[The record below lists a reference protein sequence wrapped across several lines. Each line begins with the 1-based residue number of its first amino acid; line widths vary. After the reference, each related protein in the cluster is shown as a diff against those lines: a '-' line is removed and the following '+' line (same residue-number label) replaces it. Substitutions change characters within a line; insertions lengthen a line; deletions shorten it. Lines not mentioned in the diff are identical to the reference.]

1 MLTTN
6 LLPANDKK
14 TITLVK
20 TARLMRVAAFATTSL
35 LIANAVFLLPT
46 FLPLLFERREL
57 KRELSTGKE
66 AREKFQTNT
75 RFQEMKK
82 LSAAVKETRSH
93 ISRPQYTS
101 RILDAI
107 VEHGV
112 AGIAVETIT
121 VTETGAISITGR
133 AATRK
138 ALIDFEEKFKA
149 SEYMENISS
158 PLSNIIRE
166 SNISFTMQ
174 GNLKPAILEKAK

>member
-6 LLPANDKK
+6 LLPENDKK
-14 TITLVK
+14 TISLVK
-20 TARLMRVAAFATTSL
+20 TARLMRVIAFAMASL

-57 KRELSTGKE
+57 RRELVTGKE

-82 LSAAVKETRSH
+82 LSGAVKEIRSY
-93 ISRPQYTS
+93 ISHPQYAS

-107 VEHGV
+107 ADHGI
-112 AGIAVETIT
+112 AGIFVETVT
-121 VTETGAISITGR
+121 VSEAGAVSITGR

-174 GNLKPAILEKAK
+174 GNLKPAIVEKAK